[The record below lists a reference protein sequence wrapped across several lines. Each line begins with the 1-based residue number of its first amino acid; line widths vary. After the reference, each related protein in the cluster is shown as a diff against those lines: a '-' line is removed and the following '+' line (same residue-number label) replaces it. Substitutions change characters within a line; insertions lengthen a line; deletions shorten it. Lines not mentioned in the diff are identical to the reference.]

1 MESTFLGT
9 WTNRQVRNSPRNQRR
24 MPLIARE
31 SSSSRTLTRAGA
43 LSERPDIAKKRGD
56 ERMLVERAARRD
68 RRAFAQLYDRFVDK
82 IYKYIYYKVGSSA
95 EAEDLTAQTFLK
107 AWEAIGGYRWTERP
121 FSAWLYRIAHNLV
134 VDYFRTKRETASLEE
149 LPSLEERGTTLE
161 EVTEQHLTA
170 EVLRRAIGHLTSDQQ
185 QVILLRFLEGYSTE
199 QVAQLMGKQPG
210 AVRTLQHRALV
221 GLSALFRKGTET
233 L

>member
-1 MESTFLGT
+1 MIGT
-9 WTNRQVRNSPRNQRR
+9 LDRRTRNSHATRR
-24 MPLIARE
+24 KQQMGA
-31 SSSSRTLTRAGA
+31 TRATSASPVYKPATDLSDAQRAA
-43 LSERPDIAKKRGD
+43 LASKRSEEKQ
-56 ERMLVERAARRD
+56 LVERASARD
-68 RRAFAQLYDRFVDK
+68 RQAFAQLYDRFVDK
-82 IYKYIYYKVGSSA
+82 IYKYIYYKVGSSS

-107 AWEAIGGYRWTERP
+107 AWEAIGGYQWTERP

-134 VDYFRTKRETASLEE
+134 VDYFRTRRETTNLDD
-149 LPSLEERGTTLE
+149 LPSLEERGASLE
-161 EVTEQHLTA
+161 EVTELHLTA
-170 EVLRRAIGHLTSDQQ
+170 QVLQRAIRHLTADQQ

-221 GLSALFRKGTET
+221 GLSFVFRKGLEK